1 MPLFTPLWKA
11 GNVALM
17 KKKKKKKKRTRRNYP
32 LNSLLKRVSH
42 RNRNREIPTG
52 PAVGKKVS

>member
-1 MPLFTPLWKA
+1 
-11 GNVALM
+11 M